1 MSSISRFAK
10 EYWNQ
15 IGNINATGLAA
26 QLAYYFLFSLFPF
39 LIFAVTLLG
48 YTPIT
53 SEDVIGLIKQYVP
66 GEIEYLIED
75 NLRSVLSNGRG
86 GLLSLSA
93 AGAVWSASNALN
105 AIMDALNHAYHVGE
119 SRPFW
124 RSRLVALVLTLMM
137 ILVIVIAL
145 ILPVFGKR
153 IGYLI
158 FSILGM
164 SSMFL
169 IVWDFIR
176 WTLSFSIMLGV
187 FVCIYH
193 FAPNKRLRIRD
204 VASGALFTT
213 IGWQLASYGFSYYV
227 NNIGNFT
234 ATYGGLGAI
243 IVLMLWFYL
252 IALIIILGGILNATL
267 NALRNG
273 TI

>member
-1 MSSISRFAK
+1 M
-10 EYWNQ
+10 
-15 IGNINATGLAA
+15 
-26 QLAYYFLFSLFPF
+26 
-39 LIFAVTLLG
+39 IFAVTLLG

-53 SEDVIGLIKQYVP
+53 SEDVIGLMKQYIP

-124 RSRLVALVLTLMM
+124 RSKLVALVLTLMM

-145 ILPVFGKR
+145 ILPVFGKK

-169 IVWDFIR
+169 IVWDFMR
-176 WTLSFSIMLGV
+176 WTLSFSIMFAV

-193 FAPNKRLRIRD
+193 FAPNKRLKIRD

-213 IGWQLASYGFSYYV
+213 VGWQLASYGFSYYV

-273 TI
+273 TLGNGTT